1 MYIGYGNHN
10 GNKKTI
16 LVYYDMTFYAFYLFF
31 PSMPFKAALFPHLT
45 L

>member
-16 LVYYDMTFYAFYLFF
+16 LVYYDMTFYAFYLFISINAVQSSVV
-31 PSMPFKAALFPHLT
+31 PPI
-45 L
+45 